1 MIDDI
6 DIDHYRTLKADGDIR
21 KAVFDNQRS
30 VVINTI
36 TRVGRN
42 KPKLLIKLKDAN
54 MAYELVQ
61 RWKETTFTK
70 SKAQI
75 NPKSSANNNTIGIAR
90 GIPLDATDERTYED
104 LGIYS
109 RVLRPLAWCHIVVP
123 IEQLRLFYRPDRISN
138 FMQLFFPSFSIVHAG
153 V

>member
-1 MIDDI
+1 MRTVLIDDI

-21 KAVFDNQRS
+21 KAVFDNHRS

-61 RWKETTFTK
+61 RWKETFTK

-90 GIPLDATDERTYED
+90 GIPLDATDEQINED
-104 LGIYS
+104 LADLFQGAKAS
-109 RVLRPLAWCHIVVP
+109 R
-123 IEQLRLFYRPDRISN
+123 LRLHSDRSDEN
-138 FMQLFFPSFSIVHAG
+138 S
-153 V
+153 